1 MKESEIKYPEELEK
15 LYEEALDAFESR
27 NYTKAK
33 VKFEEA
39 IKYHEKHNIPYN
51 IDALKILSHIYLLLN
66 ENEKAKLLIS
76 KLLKEDGDNPVHSF
90 KMAIAFAQSGD
101 FLTSK
106 NILED
111 IIKKLKKQKDVDK
124 NVLAS
129 LFNFLGN
136 LNFELGE
143 LSEAKE
149 CFEKA
154 LENKPESETIKKN
167 MEYVKSLLEDNSSQ
181 NTENNAKYNSN

>member
-1 MKESEIKYPEELEK
+1 MENKYPQELEK
-15 LYEEALDAFESR
+15 IYEEALDAFESG

-33 VKFEEA
+33 IKFEEA
-39 IKYHEKHNIPYN
+39 IKYHEKNDIPYN
-51 IDALKILSHIYLLLN
+51 LDALKILSHIYLLLN
-66 ENEKAKLLIS
+66 ENTKAKLLIS
-76 KLLKEDGDNPVHSF
+76 KLIKETGDDPVQSF

-101 FLTSK
+101 LLTSK

-111 IIKKLKKQKDVDK
+111 TIKKVENKKDIDK
-124 NVLAS
+124 NTLAS

-136 LNFELGE
+136 LNFELGD
-143 LSEAKE
+143 LSKAKK

-167 MEYVKSLLEDNSSQ
+167 LEYVKNLLEGYSSKNSEGDTK
-181 NTENNAKYNSN
+181 N